1 VAPLAHEPDV
11 ELTQMQLKERAIE
24 VEEVAFLGSQ
34 PDLLLLGLQSQHL
47 LRRLGQLVTGAKR
60 YANSAVST
68 RRSTGGAFTFVG
80 VPARTPSMRW

>member
-1 VAPLAHEPDV
+1 MAPLAHEPDV

-47 LRRLGQLVTGAKR
+47 LRRPGQLT
-60 YANSAVST
+60 
-68 RRSTGGAFTFVG
+68 TGGKE
-80 VPARTPSMRW
+80 M